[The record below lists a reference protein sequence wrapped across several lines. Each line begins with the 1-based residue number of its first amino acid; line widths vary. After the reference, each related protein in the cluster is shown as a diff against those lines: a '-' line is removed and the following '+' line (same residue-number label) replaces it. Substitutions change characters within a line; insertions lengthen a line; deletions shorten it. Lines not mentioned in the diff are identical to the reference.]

1 MRSPFIIL
9 LFVSTFSFCQSRS
22 RALNDSL
29 NYIVADSL
37 IKERLVA
44 LVMENPEIDE
54 ATAMVN
60 SAEYTLKAAK
70 NNWLNQVSIAG
81 NLNEFVINGTKIN
94 GLPAST
100 LFPKY
105 NIGVSL
111 PLGVFT
117 RQEKNISR
125 ERIKMFT
132 AQKESKINNLR
143 KRVLILYEQYK
154 EKKELYDLQKQITDG
169 QYSTYQ
175 QTQRDYA
182 TGEINELK
190 EVNTDYEK
198 WIDQRIKQRSKE
210 LDLRVTE
217 LEIEELIGMKLVDA
231 LRTVAIKR

>member
-1 MRSPFIIL
+1 MRLLFILL
-9 LFVSTFSFCQSRS
+9 LFVSIPSFCQSRIRS
-22 RALNDSL
+22 LNDTLSNTL
-29 NYIVADSL
+29 TDSL
-37 IKERLVA
+37 IKERLVS
-44 LVMENPEIDE
+44 LTMENPEVDE
-54 ATAMVN
+54 ASAMI
-60 SAEYTLKAAK
+60 SGAEYSLKAAK
-70 NNWLNQVSIAG
+70 NSWLNQISVAG

-105 NIGVSL
+105 NIGVNL
-111 PLGVFT
+111 PLGIFG

-132 AQKESKINNLR
+132 AQKESKINNLK

-154 EKKELYDLQKQITDG
+154 EKRELFDLQKQITDG
-169 QYSTYQ
+169 QFSTYQ

-182 TGEINELK
+182 SGEINDLK
-190 EVNTDYEK
+190 EVNSEYEK

-217 LEIEELIGMKLVDA
+217 LEIEELIGMKLSDA